1 MNKIAIITSLS
12 ALILIGSSCG
22 TSSVKPAH
30 YLAMEDGE
38 IDSSSR
44 QEIHSLNDNIIATIN
59 SGTSDE
65 LMKYME
71 VNPAT
76 HEDDVQKVRDTFTSI
91 ARAMKDKE
99 LKLFKDYYFTCSGEG
114 NIICTVFPKI
124 DYDFQVNIPRI
135 GDEMYLS
142 LLETQEFEKLM
153 ISLEYIKQDG
163 KWKVHGYYINS
174 FKIADKNAM
183 QWYEEALPYYG
194 KGYLVPALFR
204 LEICRRC
211 LNPAPFLKY
220 QKETEIMKLAEKVE
234 EDFTLRYPLPMEL
247 VKINN
252 SPLLYNIRA
261 QFVQNDIVP
270 VVWYIT
276 SYDLRDIDN
285 LHVEADAMSPV
296 IQEMF
301 PGITE
306 GTQYLSLI
314 HI

>member
-1 MNKIAIITSLS
+1 MTIALTATNNSGSDVETASRMKLTTDFLSLRFSLIVTKFDTTTPLDTPSRTSPITSS
-12 ALILIGSSCG
+12 
-22 TSSVKPAH
+22 
-30 YLAMEDGE
+30 
-38 IDSSSR
+38 
-44 QEIHSLNDNIIATIN
+44 
-59 SGTSDE
+59 
-65 LMKYME
+65 
-71 VNPAT
+71 
-76 HEDDVQKVRDTFTSI
+76 
-91 ARAMKDKE
+91 
-99 LKLFKDYYFTCSGEG
+99 SGEG

-306 GTQYLSLI
+306 GTQYLVFKAFTELPSDSNKSYNSYGTVI
-314 HI
+314 EIK